1 MSGLLRGPAVAAIVL
16 ASVAC
21 SAEAG
26 DSRTLTLR
34 TLNESGVTGSVT
46 LTELTDGQT
55 RVTVDVDPA
64 GHPNM
69 PAHIHPGTCAELIP
83 QPKYPLQSVID
94 GESTT
99 DVAASLQELLAD
111 SVALNLHA
119 SNSEMDVYTA
129 CIELGTAPASASS
142 SPAPRDGPNY

>member
-1 MSGLLRGPAVAAIVL
+1 MSGLLRGLAVAAIVL

-55 RVTVDVDPA
+55 RVTVEVDPA

-99 DVAASLQELLAD
+99 EVAASLEELLAD

-129 CIELGTAPASASS
+129 CIELGTAPPSASS
-142 SPAPRDGPNY
+142 SPASRDRPNY